1 MKLGWCHATL
11 RAVSVHPGNSR
22 SYVCDAAVTKL
33 KEGQGNPLPKQ
44 DPPNFIER
52 RLHDTEVCACS
63 KCLLSEAEAIH
74 EDDVACRTLV
84 VAQLILM
91 CTVRVR
97 CRALVSHCVV
107 LVQFAS
113 SEGVVCFHS

>member
-1 MKLGWCHATL
+1 MQHSEQSAFTQGIPET
-11 RAVSVHPGNSR
+11 VS
-22 SYVCDAAVTKL
+22 DAAVTKL
-33 KEGQGNPLPKQ
+33 KEGGANPLPKR

-52 RLHDTEVCACS
+52 RLHDREVCACS
-63 KCLLSEAEAIH
+63 KCYCLKQKPSMRMTLLAAPWF
-74 EDDVACRTLV
+74 

-107 LVQFAS
+107 FFQFAS
-113 SEGVVCFHS
+113 SEGVACFHS

>member
-1 MKLGWCHATL
+1 MQHSEQSAFTQGIAEAMCVMLQL
-11 RAVSVHPGNSR
+11 PSSR
-22 SYVCDAAVTKL
+22 KDRVIHCQSRIL
-33 KEGQGNPLPKQ
+33 L
-44 DPPNFIER
+44 ILLR

-113 SEGVVCFHS
+113 SEGVACFHS